1 MTSLIRL
8 SVFGIISFLVSCSLQ
23 LQAQIVDYTEPT
35 EYEIGGIKVKG
46 AVYSDE
52 KAVVSISGL
61 KVGDRIAIPGVET
74 RKAIKSLYKL
84 RLYDDV
90 QLRIEN
96 TAGDLVFLEIMVKIF
111 TILFFSFIIKSA

>member
-1 MTSLIRL
+1 MRK
-8 SVFGIISFLVSCSLQ
+8 Q
-23 LQAQIVDYTEPT
+23 
-35 EYEIGGIKVKG
+35 
-46 AVYSDE
+46 
-52 KAVVSISGL
+52 VVSISGL

-96 TAGDLVFLEIMVKIF
+96 TAGDLVFL
-111 TILFFSFIIKSA
+111 KSWLMKDQDTLYTT